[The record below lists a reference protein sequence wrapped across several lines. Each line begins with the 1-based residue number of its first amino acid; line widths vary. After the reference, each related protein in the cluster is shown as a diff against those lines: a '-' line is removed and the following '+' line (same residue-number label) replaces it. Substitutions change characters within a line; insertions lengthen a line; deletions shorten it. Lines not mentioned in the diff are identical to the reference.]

1 MKKAVM
7 HEIRAK
13 EGDDLF
19 DKNEEHIVRLRKQ
32 IVIRE
37 RRLDKQRRQEEE
49 KRARAQAEIAESER
63 KKSKSASYRK
73 PTFTL
78 I

>member
-7 HEIRAK
+7 HEIRTN

-49 KRARAQAEIAESER
+49 KRARA
-63 KKSKSASYRK
+63 
-73 PTFTL
+73 
-78 I
+78 